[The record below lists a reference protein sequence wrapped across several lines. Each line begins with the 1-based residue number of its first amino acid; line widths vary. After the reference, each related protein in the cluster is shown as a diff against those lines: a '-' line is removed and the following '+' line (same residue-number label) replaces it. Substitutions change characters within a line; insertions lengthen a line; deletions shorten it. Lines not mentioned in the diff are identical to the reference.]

1 MFGRVQTKAGYGY
14 GYGRRWL
21 NPACLQ
27 ALNQAIK
34 VVERAVNL
42 D

>member
-1 MFGRVQTKAGYGY
+1 
-14 GYGRRWL
+14 
-21 NPACLQ
+21 LQ

-42 D
+42 DCYLEAFVLACQGDG